1 MANQYSRSKVG
12 PEMEP
17 SSGECQ
23 KDCPSLLIE
32 YIIPIKSDEKEYP
45 MNFQQKSI

>member
-1 MANQYSRSKVG
+1 MANQCNRGKVG

-17 SSGECQ
+17 SSEECL
-23 KDCPSLLIE
+23 KGCPSLLIE

-45 MNFQQKSI
+45 MNFQQSST